1 MNFYQI
7 IDEVDHQRKIQN
19 LFKIQDNTHYPL
31 PHEKDHIIQ
40 EFLPPL
46 PLSKKLPNSRM
57 IAIAQRRR

>member
-19 LFKIQDNTHYPL
+19 LLKIQDNTQYPL
-31 PHEKDHIIQ
+31 PHEKGHVIQ
-40 EFLPPL
+40 EILPPF

-57 IAIAQRRR
+57 IALAQRRR

>member
-7 IDEVDHQRKIQN
+7 INEVEHQRKIQN

-40 EFLPPL
+40 EFLPLFP
-46 PLSKKLPNSRM
+46 
-57 IAIAQRRR
+57 